1 MKKTIAATALLLL
14 SLHAVAEVNID
25 SLRLQL
31 DNIQV
36 TQPSARNDIDK
47 LRKNALK
54 GDLKSI
60 SQLGVECMS
69 GTNVKADLNTGLNL
83 LETAA
88 NEGLADAQYNLGN
101 YYFIFW
107 ARNPERQ
114 QYFNTSSRWLRRA
127 LRTEPETR
135 TYSLMGRLFFEYGR
149 YSRDTG
155 LLTQSAMFLKNIPDI
170 DIVSNKDESIVSA
183 QALLGN
189 VCLGQWRLDGDTA
202 ALREAKKW
210 YRLALRSEKEC
221 PNYSNYID
229 SLAFVLSQGV
239 PMSIDPPVPAE
250 EQTGQAGPNGGRG
263 GRQGGGMG
271 GFPSGMGG
279 FPGMGGSQGGF
290 PAQRGPVANYP
301 GGMMQMMQFIR
312 ANTTYPKACE
322 DARIKGQA
330 IVQFTIGTDGAV
342 INPRLVNESEINH
355 LLGREALRTVMMMPD
370 WTPARTDD
378 GTAVEYQTQTTI
390 SFGNSNG
397 GGMGGFGGGFF

>member
-1 MKKTIAATALLLL
+1 MKRTIAATALVLLAL
-14 SLHAVAEVNID
+14 QAPAKVNTD

-31 DNIQV
+31 DNIQATV
-36 TQPSARNDIDK
+36 PATRNDIDK
-47 LRKNALK
+47 LKRNALK

-69 GTNVKADLNTGLNL
+69 GTNVKADLNTGITL

-107 ARNPERQ
+107 ARNPGRQ
-114 QYFNTSSRWLRRA
+114 QYFNASSRWLRKA
-127 LRTEPETR
+127 LRTEPDTR
-135 TYSLMGRLFFEYGR
+135 TYSLLGRLFFEYGR
-149 YSRDTG
+149 YSRDAG
-155 LLTQSAMFLKNIPDI
+155 MLTQSAMFLQTVPDI
-170 DIVSNKDESIVSA
+170 DKVNNKDEDIVAA
-183 QALLGN
+183 QALLGT
-189 VCLGQWRLDGDTA
+189 VRLGQWRLDGDTT
-202 ALREAKKW
+202 ALRDAKKW

-229 SLAFVLSQGV
+229 SLALVLSQGV
-239 PMSIDPPVPAE
+239 PMSIDPPAPVSEQPAP
-250 EQTGQAGPNGGRG
+250 AGPGAGRG
-263 GRQGGGMG
+263 GFPGG
-271 GFPSGMGG
+271 GMGG
-279 FPGMGGSQGGF
+279 FPGMGGPQGGA
-290 PAQRGPVANYP
+290 PAPRGPVANYP

-312 ANTTYPKACE
+312 SNTTYPKACE

-330 IVQFTIGTDGAV
+330 IVRFTIGTDGAV
-342 INPRLVNESEINH
+342 INPVLLNESEINH

-370 WTPARTDD
+370 WIPAKTDD

-390 SFGNSNG
+390 SFGGNNG

>member
-390 SFGNSNG
+390 SFGNSSG